1 MNSVTTDLAVV
12 APEIFLVSAAC
23 AILMTSLFL
32 DDGRRMV
39 NYLLTQAA
47 LLVTMALTVHGAGP
61 DSVAVFGGM
70 VVRDYFADVVK
81 LAILGL
87 TVIVLACSHRY
98 LRERELLRGEYFVL
112 ALFAVAGM
120 MVMVSAGNLVPLY
133 LGLELMSLS
142 LYAMVALDRDSKLAT
157 EAAMK
162 YFVLGALASGMLLYG
177 MSMLYGVT
185 GTLDIATL
193 RERIASGAPDQ
204 LILTFGLVFVIVG
217 LAFKLGAAP
226 FHMWI
231 PDVYHGAPT
240 AVTLFVGA
248 APKLA
253 AFAMVIRLLVGGLQD
268 LAAAWQDMLVI
279 MALLSMAIGNIV
291 AIAQDNIKRMLAY
304 STIGHMGF
312 FLLGILSADAN
323 GYASSMFYML
333 VYALMSAGGF
343 GMVILLSRAGF
354 EAERLDDFKGLNRRS
369 PWYAFLMLVLMFSM
383 AGVPPTAGFFA
394 KFMVIQSV
402 VNAGM
407 AWLAVAAVLFSVIG
421 AYYYLRV
428 VKLMYFDAPTDS
440 APIQASGDMK
450 VLLSVN
456 GLALIAFVPWAGAL
470 IDLCRSAIARL
481 G

>member
-1 MNSVTTDLAVV
+1 MTFAVADLAVV
-12 APEIFLVSAAC
+12 TPEIFLVSAAC
-23 AILMTSLFL
+23 AILIIGLFL
-32 DDGRRMV
+32 GDNRRMA

-47 LLVTMALTVHGAGP
+47 LLCSMALIVYTAVSDTVT
-61 DSVAVFGGM
+61 VFGGM
-70 VVRDYFADVVK
+70 VVRDDFADVVK
-81 LAILGL
+81 LSILGL
-87 TVIVLACSHRY
+87 TVIVLTCSHRY
-98 LRERELLRGEYFVL
+98 LRERALLHSEYFVL

-120 MVMVSAGNLVPLY
+120 LVMVSAGNMVPLY

-142 LYAMVALDRDSKLAT
+142 LYAMVALDRDSKMAT

-185 GTLDIATL
+185 GTLDITLL
-193 RERIASGAPDQ
+193 RERIAGGEPDS

-231 PDVYHGAPT
+231 PDVYHGAPS

-253 AFAMVIRLLVGGLQD
+253 AFAMIIRLLVGGLQD
-268 LAAAWQDMLVI
+268 LAVAWQDMLII
-279 MALLSMAIGNIV
+279 MALLSMAIGNVV

-343 GMVILLSRAGF
+343 GMVILLSRTGF
-354 EAERLDDFKGLNRRS
+354 EAERLEDFKGLNRRS
-369 PWYAFLMLVLMFSM
+369 PWYAFLMLILMFSM
-383 AGVPPTAGFFA
+383 TGVPPTAGFFA

-407 AWLAVAAVLFSVIG
+407 AWLAVAAVLLSVIG
-421 AYYYLRV
+421 AVYYLRV
-428 VKLMYFDAPTDS
+428 VKLMYFDPPTDS
-440 APIQASGDMK
+440 APIQASGDMR
-450 VLLSVN
+450 LMLSVSSL
-456 GLALIAFVPWAGAL
+456 GLIALVPWVGAL
-470 IDLCRSAIARL
+470 IELCRNAITRL